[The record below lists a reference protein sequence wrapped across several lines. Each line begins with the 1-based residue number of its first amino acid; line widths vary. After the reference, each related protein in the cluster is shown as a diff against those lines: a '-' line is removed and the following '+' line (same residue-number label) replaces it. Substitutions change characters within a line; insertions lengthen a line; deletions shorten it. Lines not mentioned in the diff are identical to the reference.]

1 MEEYLKSHE
10 RLARLFDREIVFIAG
25 AIRWGTAWVQ
35 QCLDAHPEICCKGEG
50 HFTDVL
56 FPMLAKVFDDY
67 NAEAETVG
75 NRLQKAELPG
85 NAAGFTFEDVDHMM
99 TTAIGLALDR
109 WTDGADV
116 KVIAEKTPEHVVSLD
131 LLARV
136 VPSLKIVHVYRD
148 GRDEAVSAWEFN
160 SGLSRGKFREQ
171 YPKFGDFAKTFAGN
185 WSKSITAAQRLSATT
200 RDSVFISA
208 PKMPRARRCRC
219 LGVVEIPRRRRQRGG
234 DQGHRRS
241 RLGGGAIGR
250 RPRRLETHLRGGGK
264 AVLQPPMR
272 RVAEASGVRGLG
284 HIKFEWNHSDL
295 VGSGCG
301 VKPQPAA
308 QRA

>member
-25 AIRWGTAWVQ
+25 ATRWGTAWVQ

-50 HFTDVL
+50 HFTDIR

-116 KVIAEKTPEHVVSLD
+116 
-131 LLARV
+131 
-136 VPSLKIVHVYRD
+136 
-148 GRDEAVSAWEFN
+148 
-160 SGLSRGKFREQ
+160 
-171 YPKFGDFAKTFAGN
+171 
-185 WSKSITAAQRLSATT
+185 
-200 RDSVFISA
+200 
-208 PKMPRARRCRC
+208 
-219 LGVVEIPRRRRQRGG
+219 
-234 DQGHRRS
+234 
-241 RLGGGAIGR
+241 
-250 RPRRLETHLRGGGK
+250 
-264 AVLQPPMR
+264 
-272 RVAEASGVRGLG
+272 
-284 HIKFEWNHSDL
+284 
-295 VGSGCG
+295 
-301 VKPQPAA
+301 
-308 QRA
+308 

>member
-25 AIRWGTAWVQ
+25 ATRWGTAWVQ

-185 WSKSITAAQRLSATT
+185 WSKSITAAWRFE
-200 RDSVFISA
+200 RDHPGQCFHF
-208 PKMPRARRCRC
+208 RAEDAQGEAVPVLRPLLKF
-219 LGVVEIPRRRRQRGG
+219 LGVDDGE
-234 DQGHRRS
+234 
-241 RLGGGAIGR
+241 
-250 RPRRLETHLRGGGK
+250 
-264 AVLQPPMR
+264 AVIKDT
-272 RVAEASGVRGLG
+272 AEAAW
-284 HIKFEWNHSDL
+284 E
-295 VGSGCG
+295 
-301 VKPQPAA
+301 AA
-308 QRA
+308 QLDVDPGDWKHTFEAAEKRSFNRQCGELLKLLG

>member
-1 MEEYLKSHE
+1 MEKYLKNHE
-10 RLARLFDREIVFIAG
+10 RLARLLDRGIVFVVG
-25 AIRWGTAWVQ
+25 ATRWGTAWVQ
-35 QCLDAHPEICCKGEG
+35 QCLDAHPEIRCKGEG

-75 NRLQKAELPG
+75 NRLQKAGLPG

-109 WTDGADV
+109 WTDGAEV

-136 VPSLKIVHVYRD
+136 VPNLKIVHVYRD

-171 YPKFGDFAKTFAGN
+171 YPHFGDFAKTFAGN
-185 WSKSITAAQRLSATT
+185 WSKSISA
-200 RDSVFISA
+200 
-208 PKMPRARRCRC
+208 ARRFERGHPGKCFHFRAEDAQGDAVKFLRPLLKF
-219 LGVVEIPRRRRQRGG
+219 LGVDDGE
-234 DQGHRRS
+234 
-241 RLGGGAIGR
+241 
-250 RPRRLETHLRGGGK
+250 
-264 AVLQPPMR
+264 AVIKDT
-272 RVAEASGVRGLG
+272 AEAAWEVARLDVDPGDWKHTFKAAEKRSFNRECGELLKLLG
-284 HIKFEWNHSDL
+284 YE
-295 VGSGCG
+295 V
-301 VKPQPAA
+301 
-308 QRA
+308 